1 MSTSQPFPIQVSSP
15 AKPGAANAP
24 VQAESSDTDS
34 KGVFGGVL
42 TDVSTE
48 ITATEVNTEATVV
61 EATANVSL
69 PLDGNS
75 LPLAINTQLQADI
88 AEISDDISEELLL
101 SEEPVDV
108 LGINIPVIES
118 QIKASVSTLVEKDPV
133 LSSRL
138 TVPTSTET
146 IRIIN
151 STPLQ
156 PVKAE
161 TVNQSISLLPFAD
174 AGIDAETQAVT
185 QFKESL
191 QLQKIFSPLTRQAEA
206 GIEAG
211 QLGRVIEKFTEL
223 NQKQLISPS
232 VSVSSPVNS
241 SPLSTTGT
249 AATAQL
255 SIDVPVQDP
264 RWQKAFSQRVVW
276 SVGNVQSAQL
286 RLNPAELGR
295 IDIQLDVDN
304 DKANVV
310 FTTQQGGVKDVIEQ
324 ALPRLRDM
332 LAEQGVDLENVE
344 IFHDNFNQQQAG
356 NENGSSQQQESENSL
371 WSGAQEQEQ
380 VDNDVFVSQ
389 VAFNEDVVD
398 YYV

>member
-15 AKPGAANAP
+15 SKTGATNTSA
-24 VQAESSDTDS
+24 QAESSDTDS
-34 KGVFGGVL
+34 KGGFGGVL

-48 ITATEVNTEATVV
+48 INATEANTEAVAV
-61 EATANVSL
+61 EEKTNVSL

-88 AEISDDISEELLL
+88 AEISDDISQELSLTEE
-101 SEEPVDV
+101 SVDV

-118 QIKASVSTLVEKDPV
+118 QIKASVSASVEKDPV
-133 LSSRL
+133 LSTRL
-138 TVPTSTET
+138 SVPTSTET

-151 STPLQ
+151 STSLQ

-161 TVNQSISLLPFAD
+161 TVNQTISLLPFSE

-185 QFKESL
+185 QFKETL

-211 QLGRVIEKFTEL
+211 QLGRVLEKFTEL
-223 NQKQLISPS
+223 NQKQLVAPAASVPS
-232 VSVSSPVNS
+232 TVNS
-241 SPLSTTGT
+241 TPLSATGT

-295 IDIQLDVDN
+295 IDIQLNVDN

-310 FTTQQGGVKDVIEQ
+310 FTTQQGSVKDVIEQ

-332 LAEQGVDLENVE
+332 LAEQGVDLENVD
-344 IFHDNFNQQQAG
+344 IFHDSFNQQQAG
-356 NENGSSQQQESENSL
+356 NENSSSQQESENSF
-371 WSGAQEQEQ
+371 WSGSQEQEQ

-389 VAFNEDVVD
+389 VTFNEDVVD